1 MRNKRSVVYENKGVI
16 YSKTIFE
23 RGGGWGA
30 IITFQNKKKTEAA
43 GLVWITECQAGFF
56 FEADKI
62 YMNHMQT
69 WRGKHLSQPY
79 FHLLIWYTNT
89 QQEREGG
96 YREKAGKGGT
106 LWNILKVLGSI
117 RERPGRLGNIK
128 SMHCN
133 VNWLLT
139 LIICL
144 GSALALSAVTLA
156 GLSKYG
162 MGWNGERWVGGGDRL
177 EWEWEKRDVW
187 CLAII
192 AE

>member
-30 IITFQNKKKTEAA
+30 IITFQNKKKQKR
-43 GLVWITECQAGFF
+43 LVLYELQCQAVFF
-56 FEADKI
+56 GSRQNIHESYANMTEGNISVNQIFI
-62 YMNHMQT
+62 CRYGIQT
-69 WRGKHLSQPY
+69 HS
-79 FHLLIWYTNT
+79 
-89 QQEREGG
+89 EREGG

-162 MGWNGERWVGGGDRL
+162 MGWNGERWVGGGTG
-177 EWEWEKRDVW
+177 
-187 CLAII
+187 
-192 AE
+192 

>member
-1 MRNKRSVVYENKGVI
+1 MRNKRSAVYENKGVI

-30 IITFQNKKKTEAA
+30 IITFQKKKTEAA
-43 GLVWITECQAGFF
+43 GLVWITECQTLFF
-56 FEADKI
+56 WSRQNIHESYANMTGETSQSTIFSYGI
-62 YMNHMQT
+62 QT
-69 WRGKHLSQPY
+69 HSKR
-79 FHLLIWYTNT
+79 
-89 QQEREGG
+89 ERGG

-162 MGWNGERWVGGGDRL
+162 MGWNGERWVGGGGGTG
-177 EWEWEKRDVW
+177 
-187 CLAII
+187 
-192 AE
+192 

>member
-1 MRNKRSVVYENKGVI
+1 
-16 YSKTIFE
+16 
-23 RGGGWGA
+23 
-30 IITFQNKKKTEAA
+30 
-43 GLVWITECQAGFF
+43 
-56 FEADKI
+56 
-62 YMNHMQT
+62 MQT
-69 WRGKHLSQPY
+69 VHMAHLSWTHFQ
-79 FHLLIWYTNT
+79 FQT
-89 QQEREGG
+89 QTQEEKKREED
-96 YREKAGKGGT
+96 RKAVKEGS

-162 MGWNGERWVGGGDRL
+162 MGWIWERSGERRQVGRGTKKNGMPGYHQGVMGTL
-177 EWEWEKRDVW
+177 KFYVFLIN
-187 CLAII
+187 CIMHII
-192 AE
+192 CYVY

>member
-30 IITFQNKKKTEAA
+30 IITFQNKKKQKR
-43 GLVWITECQAGFF
+43 LVLYELQSVRPFFWKQTKYTWIICKHDGGNISVNQIFICRYG
-56 FEADKI
+56 I
-62 YMNHMQT
+62 QT
-69 WRGKHLSQPY
+69 HS
-79 FHLLIWYTNT
+79 
-89 QQEREGG
+89 EREGG

-162 MGWNGERWVGGGDRL
+162 MGWNGERWVGGGGTG
-177 EWEWEKRDVW
+177 
-187 CLAII
+187 
-192 AE
+192 

>member
-1 MRNKRSVVYENKGVI
+1 MNYRVSGRFFWKQTKYTWIICKHDGGNISVNQ
-16 YSKTIFE
+16 IFIC
-23 RGGGWGA
+23 RYG
-30 IITFQNKKKTEAA
+30 I
-43 GLVWITECQAGFF
+43 
-56 FEADKI
+56 
-62 YMNHMQT
+62 QT
-69 WRGKHLSQPY
+69 HS
-79 FHLLIWYTNT
+79 
-89 QQEREGG
+89 EREGG

-162 MGWNGERWVGGGDRL
+162 MGWNGERWVGGGGQVRMGVGKKGCMMPGYHHGVMGTL
-177 EWEWEKRDVW
+177 KFCVRFGKWHPVDVFAW
-187 CLAII
+187 LNWFVDCKYSVH
-192 AE
+192 